1 MIIFLLKVL
10 ILPIMFFLSA
20 CQTTRDLSSTP
31 RQAENNIKT
40 ADIQDSAPL
49 GPIPTFFKAIIPKNE
64 PLSPYGNP
72 ASYKVYGKVYRV
84 MPSSYGYK
92 ERGLASWYACKFHK
106 QRTSSGEA
114 YDMYALTAAHRTLP
128 LPTYL
133 KVKNLDN
140 GRQVIVKVNDRGP
153 FHSGRLIDLSYGAAV
168 KLGIFPKGTAHVE
181 IEAIQT
187 RAPGVSTRAGR
198 YYIQAGAFQS
208 RANALQLQN
217 KVKRLTRS
225 QVAVENLQKRYI
237 VKLGPFANQ
246 TQAEQFKKLL
256 RQHGANGA
264 FVILR

>member
-1 MIIFLLKVL
+1 MLFLT
-10 ILPIMFFLSA
+10 A
-20 CQTTRDLSSTP
+20 CQTTTDAAVTSE
-31 RQAENNIKT
+31 QAQTHINT
-40 ADIQDSAPL
+40 ADIKDSAPL

-84 MPSSYGYK
+84 MPSSHGYK
-92 ERGLASWYACKFHK
+92 ERGLASWYASKFHK

-140 GRQVIVKVNDRGP
+140 GRQIIVKVNDRGP

-187 RAPGVSTRAGR
+187 RAPGAPLKSGK
-198 YYIQAGAFQS
+198 YYIQAGAFGS
-208 RANALQLQN
+208 KTNAMQFQN
-217 KVKRLTRS
+217 KIRQLTHTS
-225 QVAVENLQKRYI
+225 VALEYVQRRYI
-237 VKLGPFANQ
+237 IKLGPFANQ
-246 TQAEQFKKLL
+246 AQAEQVKKML
-256 RQHGANGA
+256 RNHGATGA